1 MGGRALH
8 RLTQRAGAI
17 TLIAALALTQAACQS
32 KSKNGRGQPRSR
44 STVTSTHTRSAAPSS
59 GASTAATPSATGGT
73 CHARPGPLPDPVC
86 TPGVTNPQVT
96 QQNIA
101 STICK
106 SGWTATIRPPA
117 NYTNKLKADGIRA
130 YGYSTT
136 NMSAYEEDHLI
147 SLELGGA
154 PSDPKNLWPE
164 PGASPNPKD
173 KVENDLNHAVC
184 SGKVK
189 LADAQRAIAT
199 DWTSAER
206 TLGIG
211 G

>member
-1 MGGRALH
+1 MMALV
-8 RLTQRAGAI
+8 L
-17 TLIAALALTQAACQS
+17 ALASTQSACQS
-32 KSKNGRGQPRSR
+32 KSKTGTGQPRSR
-44 STVTSTHTRSAAPSS
+44 VTSTHTNRSPSAGGTAP
-59 GASTAATPSATGGT
+59 APSATGGT
-73 CHARPGPLPDPVC
+73 CHARPGPLPDPGC

-96 QQNIA
+96 QANIA
-101 STICK
+101 TTICK

-117 NYTNKLKADGIRA
+117 SYTNKLKTDGIRD
-130 YGYSTT
+130 YGYGDTS
-136 NMSAYEEDHLI
+136 MSKYEEDHLI

-184 SGKVK
+184 SGKVQ
-189 LADAQRAIAT
+189 LADAQRAIST
-199 DWTSAER
+199 DWTTAER

-211 G
+211 S

>member
-1 MGGRALH
+1 MHESTR
-8 RLTQRAGAI
+8 RAGAVAVV
-17 TLIAALALTQAACQS
+17 LALALAQTGCQS
-32 KSKNGRGQPRSR
+32 KSTGGRSKGGPRSR
-44 STVTSTHTRSAAPSS
+44 PVPANTSAGTSMPSS
-59 GASTAATPSATGGT
+59 TGGT
-73 CHARPGPLPDPVC
+73 CHLRPGPLPDPAC
-86 TPGVTNPQVT
+86 TPGATNPQVT
-96 QQNIA
+96 QENIA

-106 SGWTATIRPPA
+106 SGWTATIRPPVG
-117 NYTNKLKADGIRA
+117 YTDRLKADGIRA
-130 YGYSTT
+130 YGYRETG
-136 NMSAYEEDHLI
+136 MSGYEEDHLI

-184 SGKVK
+184 GGRVK

-199 DWTSAER
+199 DWTTAER

-211 G
+211 S

>member
-1 MGGRALH
+1 MLRGEGRAVH
-8 RLTQRAGAI
+8 EWTRRAGA
-17 TLIAALALTQAACQS
+17 AALVLALGVAQAGCQS
-32 KSKNGRGQPRSR
+32 KGGNNGSSGSGKGRPRAR
-44 STVTSTHTRSAAPSS
+44 TTDTSTATSLP
-59 GASTAATPSATGGT
+59 ASTGGT
-73 CHARPGPLPDPVC
+73 CHVRPGPLPDPAC
-86 TPGVTNPQVT
+86 TPGATNPQVT
-96 QQNIA
+96 QANIA

-106 SGWTATIRPPA
+106 SGWTATIRPPVSV
-117 NYTNKLKADGIRA
+117 TDKLKTDGIHA
-130 YGYSTT
+130 YGYSDTSK
-136 NMSAYEEDHLI
+136 SAYEEDHLI

-184 SGKVK
+184 SGKVQ
-189 LADAQRAIAT
+189 LADAQKAIAT
-199 DWTSAER
+199 DWTTAER